1 MEEIK
6 VHVVRYP
13 DRSKL
18 MMRYRCPDT
27 GKQIARSTRTVKQ
40 REAERAAAK
49 WEAEVREGRYQ
60 KASKMT
66 WEAFRS
72 EFDRNVLSGL
82 RETTAMA
89 YESTFNVFE
98 RKCKPVKLSQLTTQK
113 VTAFV
118 TMLREDGLTPATI
131 ARHLR
136 TLKLATRWAKEQKM
150 LNEVPEFKMPSEA
163 KGAKGRALS
172 LEEFERMLAKA
183 GPLKFYLQ
191 GLWASGLRLAES
203 LQLRWDDAPGA
214 LVVDFTG
221 RRPMLRIPAESE
233 KGNCHRVLPMA
244 PEFAELLELVPADER
259 RGFVFRFPGDCPRSV
274 HSVCQRVVA
283 IGKAAG
289 VKIKDRTKLD
299 GDGQPVTVAQ
309 CASAHDLRRSF
320 GFRWSRRVMPAVL
333 KELMRH
339 SSIDT
344 TMKFY
349 VGQNAEATADELWEC
364 HEKATQTASDAT
376 VG

>member
-1 MEEIK
+1 MEIK
-6 VHVVRYP
+6 VHVIKYP
-13 DRSKL
+13 DRPRL
-18 MMRYRCPDT
+18 MMRYRCPDS
-27 GKQIARSTRTVKQ
+27 GKQIARSTGTTKQ

-49 WEAEVREGRYQ
+49 WEAELREGRYN
-60 KASKMT
+60 KPSKMT
-66 WEAFRS
+66 WQEFRDQ
-72 EFDRNVLSGL
+72 FDRDVLSGL

-98 RKCKPVKLSQLTTQK
+98 RKCKPGKLSQLTTQK

-118 TMLREDGLTPATI
+118 TMCREDGLTPATI

-136 TLKLATRWAKEQKM
+136 TLKLASRWAREQGM
-150 LNEVPEFKMPSEA
+150 MHNIPEFKMPSEA

-183 GPLKFYLQ
+183 GPLDFYLR
-191 GLWASGLRLAES
+191 GLWSSGLRLAES

-214 LVVDFTG
+214 LVADFTG

-233 KGNCHRVLPMA
+233 KGNCHRLLPMA
-244 PEFAELLELVPADER
+244 PEFAELLETVPEDER
-259 RGFVFRFPGDCPRSV
+259 RGHVFRFPADCPRTV
-274 HSVCQRVVA
+274 HAVCQRVVS

-289 VKIKDRTKLD
+289 VVIKPRNKVDAD
-299 GDGQPVTVAQ
+299 GKPINQ

-320 GFRWSRRVMPAVL
+320 GFRWSRKVMPAVL

-339 SSIDT
+339 ASIET
-344 TMKFY
+344 TMTFY

-364 HEKATQTASDAT
+364 HQRETQPESEAA